1 MDKIEI
7 ILRQTKND
15 IISERILVS
24 SDEAAL
30 FLADADKM
38 TFPGLEIMINQQ
50 AVYRDGQLIS
60 LTRREFLTLT
70 FLAQHPDWIFTAQQ
84 IYEEVWDE
92 VSGDCGRAVA
102 TIIGQL
108 RRKLTPNTP
117 RDGYIQTMFGRGY
130 KFVIPS

>member
-7 ILRQTKND
+7 ILRQTKGN

-24 SDEAAL
+24 FGEVAL
-30 FLADADKM
+30 FSIDSERM
-38 TFPGLEIMINQQ
+38 IFPGLEIIIHQQ
-50 AVYRDGQLIS
+50 AVYRDGQLVS
-60 LTRREFLTLT
+60 LTKREFLTLVL
-70 FLAQHPDWIFTAQQ
+70 LAQHPNWPFTAQQ

-92 VSGDCGRAVA
+92 ASGDCGRAVA

-108 RRKLTPNTP
+108 RRKLTPDTP